1 MQSIAT
7 EEAYFSRKTQSMK
20 NIETIRGL
28 TEKKHSAEERRLKFL
43 NRRKEIEKLEQHEEY
58 MAHQREVQR
67 VQSQE
72 KLLNKQRE
80 RSKSILESLSM
91 ESARKSI
98 YQSTQIHKIS
108 EDSESNVY
116 GSKEDALSRRQ
127 RFLAKKALLDQQEAA
142 ERLEEEQKVQ
152 NKIAQL

>member
-98 YQSTQIHKIS
+98 Y
-108 EDSESNVY
+108 
-116 GSKEDALSRRQ
+116 
-127 RFLAKKALLDQQEAA
+127 
-142 ERLEEEQKVQ
+142 
-152 NKIAQL
+152 